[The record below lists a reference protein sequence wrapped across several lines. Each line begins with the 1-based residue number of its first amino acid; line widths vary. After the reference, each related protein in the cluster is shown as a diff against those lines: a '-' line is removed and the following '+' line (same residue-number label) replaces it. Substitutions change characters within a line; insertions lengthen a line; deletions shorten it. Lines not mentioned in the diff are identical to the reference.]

1 LTRSDSN
8 HNYAEGKKGG
18 KEIDQI
24 IVDPGN
30 AGIKGGAV
38 ITAMDF
44 SFRDFIA
51 YRTELLC
58 LDGCSQKAA
67 QEAGKKILIE

>member
-1 LTRSDSN
+1 LIRSDSN
-8 HNYAEGKKGG
+8 HNYADSKKGG

-24 IVDPGN
+24 IVDPEN
-30 AGIKGGAV
+30 TGIKGGAV

-44 SFRDFIA
+44 SFRDLVT
-51 YRTELLC
+51 YRTEILC

-67 QEAGKKILIE
+67 QEAGKKSP